1 MEIVY
6 FNDIETQKAYIKQIN
21 EDLKMNKEDE
31 KKLSWKNKLYKI
43 IAKKSWYMPLATAVA
58 SLTMLGISQDQL
70 CLLIQCNM

>member
-43 IAKKSWYMPLATAVA
+43 IAKKS
-58 SLTMLGISQDQL
+58 
-70 CLLIQCNM
+70 